1 MVTPQTGQIG
11 GWSSSTA
18 APYAGGLAAPSTVAG
33 ASTGEHVGEV
43 RVTEGLLEPFNDR
56 AMADFTVRPK
66 PVASARSCGFEWLA
80 RAGFV
85 ARGAVYLVIGIL
97 AIKLATGS
105 GSVNPSQQGALKTV
119 GAQPFGRVLLIFVAA
134 GLAGYALWRLVR
146 ALRGVD
152 HGLDR
157 MAALAS
163 GVVYAGLCALAVEIL
178 LGTGGGS
185 GNAKSTTA
193 GVLGWPAGTWLV
205 GIGGAVLVGVGL
217 DQGYRGVSEDF
228 LDDSKTE
235 EMSSAVRAWI
245 ASLGTVGYLARM
257 VVFVLVGVFLIRAAV
272 DYNPDKAVGLDGA
285 LAKVDH
291 ASYGPLLLGVVAAG
305 LIAFGV
311 YSLADSRYRRI

>member
-1 MVTPQTGQIG
+1 
-11 GWSSSTA
+11 
-18 APYAGGLAAPSTVAG
+18 
-33 ASTGEHVGEV
+33 
-43 RVTEGLLEPFNDR
+43 
-56 AMADFTVRPK
+56 MADVTVRPK
-66 PVASARSCGFEWLA
+66 PVASARSSGFEWLA

-97 AIKLATGS
+97 AINLATGS
-105 GSVNPSQQGALKTV
+105 GSANPSQQGAMKTV
-119 GAQPFGRVLLIFVAA
+119 AAQPFGRVLLIFIAA
-134 GLAGYALWRLVR
+134 GLAGYASWRLVR
-146 ALRGVD
+146 ALRGAD

-157 MAALAS
+157 VAALTS

-178 LGTGGGS
+178 LGADGGS

-205 GIGGAVLVGVGL
+205 GIAGAIFVGVGL
-217 DQGYRGVSEDF
+217 YQGRRGVSKDF

-235 EMSSAVRAWI
+235 EMSSSMRTWI
-245 ASLGTVGYLARM
+245 ASLGMVGYLARM
-257 VVFVLVGVFLIRAAV
+257 VVFVLVGIFLIRAAV

-285 LAKVDH
+285 LAKVGH